1 MHVFARIV
9 GVMFMVGANTA
20 SASHCARALSDG
32 GESSSSTARSL
43 ITYVEHY
50 WEVAVTGKP
59 DSISVSV
66 VDDPSGDGG
75 TIDFYSVQFRNFHAG
90 FYRYPD
96 GTPMPSELSTTS
108 PSFKLPCGLKVGQS
122 QMKVEALL
130 GTPTYVQAESY
141 TYATGGDQ
149 NGEVI
154 FKFKQGKL
162 RNVTWKYDTH

>member
-1 MHVFARIV
+1 MNVLARVVAVMFIV
-9 GVMFMVGANTA
+9 GVDTATA
-20 SASHCARALSDG
+20 SDCARTLSDRDD
-32 GESSSSTARSL
+32 SSRSTARAL
-43 ITYVEHY
+43 ITYVEQY
-50 WEVAVTGKP
+50 WDIAVTGKP

-75 TIDFYSVQFRNFHAG
+75 TINFYSVRFRNFNAG

-122 QMKVEALL
+122 PVKVKFIL

-141 TYATGGDQ
+141 IYATGGDQ